1 MRFEDGPAPSELKD
15 KPDPDENLFEVELPD
30 DEIATVEH
38 EAEQELAAE
47 PEAKA
52 PEPEPEPEAKPKP
65 KRAEDRIRKL
75 VAQRHE
81 VERRAAER
89 IEAAEKRA
97 AELEARLAQIE
108 PVAYK
113 ASEGD
118 YEGRLKE
125 AKLRAKQL
133 LDEGDTLGASEAFV
147 EASVIATNLQRVR
160 EKSQQVE
167 THWQQQRERPQAQP
181 QAPEAPEAYHRWHA
195 RNTWFQRD
203 PALTQ
208 AAIEVESEVRA
219 TGEYHP
225 DEDEYYEAI
234 DERLAA
240 RMSAQRPEQ
249 RRSPSP
255 APAPSPV
262 APVGRATSAPAS
274 GTSRKVTMSPRDVAE
289 AARWGVSPET
299 WARQARR
306 GGVMD

>member
-1 MRFEDGPAPSELKD
+1 MRFEDGPAPSEAGK
-15 KPDPDENLFEVELPD
+15 KPDLDENLFEVELPD

-38 EAEQELAAE
+38 EGEPEPE

-52 PEPEPEPEAKPKP
+52 HEPEPEAPEPEAKPKP

-81 VERRAAER
+81 IERRAAER
-89 IEAAEKRA
+89 IAAAEQRA
-97 AELEARLAQIE
+97 SELEARLAQIE

-118 YEGRLKE
+118 FEGRLRE
-125 AKLRAKQL
+125 AKLKAKRL
-133 LDEGDTLGASEAFV
+133 LDEGDTEGASEAFI
-147 EASVIATNLQRVR
+147 EASMIANNLQRVR
-160 EKSQQVE
+160 EKSQQVD

-181 QAPEAPEAYHRWHA
+181 QANDAPEAFHRWHA
-195 RNTWFQRD
+195 RNPWFRND

-208 AAIEVESEVRA
+208 AAVEIDAEISRS
-219 TGEYHP
+219 GEYHP

-240 RMSAQRPEQ
+240 RMSPQ

-255 APAPSPV
+255 VPAPSPV

-274 GTSRKVTMSPRDVAE
+274 NSRKVTLSQRDVAE
-289 AARWGVSPET
+289 AARWGVSPEV